1 MSSII
6 EIFTHISFRRYLIVG
21 VLNSSIT
28 LIIIFLLKWG
38 MHFGDVFANLTGYII
53 GLIFSFIL
61 NNKWTFNFKENSHYI
76 YLKFLLIFVLAYL
89 FNLVTVLICINFIN
103 LDSYFSHAL
112 GVPAYTIIG
121 YLGNRYFVFK
131 KS

>member
-1 MSSII
+1 
-6 EIFTHISFRRYLIVG
+6 VG
-21 VLNSSIT
+21 ILNSSIT

-38 MHFGDVFANLTGYII
+38 MNFGDVFANLAGYII

-61 NNKWTFNFKENSHYI
+61 NNKWTFNFKENSYYI

-89 FNLVTVLICINFIN
+89 FNLVTVLICIYLIN

-112 GVPAYTIIG
+112 GVPAYTIVG
-121 YLGNRYFVFK
+121 YLGNRYYVFK
-131 KS
+131 